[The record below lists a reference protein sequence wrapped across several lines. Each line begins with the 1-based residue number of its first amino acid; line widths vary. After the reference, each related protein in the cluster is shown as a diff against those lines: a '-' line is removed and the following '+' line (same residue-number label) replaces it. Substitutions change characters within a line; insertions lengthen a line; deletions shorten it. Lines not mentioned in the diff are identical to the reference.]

1 MSHDLDSHFRV
12 RQQTFPFVGHCDGF
26 TQYDYI
32 TFIVIK
38 KLCSSVKE
46 RTFKGRGVQ
55 PHPFVDPCDS
65 RRREPAAETIWEPH
79 FSNLYRY
86 WLVFSQMPI
95 SILQAKLDENNSFFT
110 CGFTCV
116 PFFWEKHAGKICLL
130 KSAMP

>member
-1 MSHDLDSHFRV
+1 MTDS
-12 RQQTFPFVGHCDGF
+12 
-26 TQYDYI
+26 TQCDYI

-116 PFFWEKHAGKICLL
+116 PFFLGETCWEKL
-130 KSAMP
+130 SAQVRNAVISGTVALILSAISSAIGAL